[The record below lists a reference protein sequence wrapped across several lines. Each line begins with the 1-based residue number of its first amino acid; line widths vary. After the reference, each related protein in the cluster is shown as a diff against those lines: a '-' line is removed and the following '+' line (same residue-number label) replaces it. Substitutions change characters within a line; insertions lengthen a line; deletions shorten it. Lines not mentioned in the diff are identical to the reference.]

1 MNNQIKVRGEGKVD
15 QDPSYKKRKVITIGV
30 VSELTGLSERQIRYY
45 EERKLIFPERTN
57 RGNRKYSFSDVEC
70 LIEIANKREEGVSTD
85 EIRHELNRKKTK
97 EETEKIRKK
106 MLRGQINAQFGVQKE
121 SQRKK

>member
-1 MNNQIKVRGEGKVD
+1 LD
-15 QDPSYKKRKVITIGV
+15 QDPSYKIRKVITIGV

-57 RGNRKYSFSDVEC
+57 KGNRKYSFSDVEC

-85 EIRHELNRKKTK
+85 EIRHELKKKSRK
-97 EETEKIRKK
+97 EDNEKARKQ
-106 MLRGQINAQFGVQKE
+106 MLRGQINAQFGIQKE
-121 SQRKK
+121 NR